1 MVSDFLSRGMA
12 VGWCLSS
19 SLGAAESVSRIV
31 KTWKC
36 SIQSHKLGDK
46 FKKNVLSLF
55 LTYFC
60 CSKKNY

>member
-1 MVSDFLSRGMA
+1 MA